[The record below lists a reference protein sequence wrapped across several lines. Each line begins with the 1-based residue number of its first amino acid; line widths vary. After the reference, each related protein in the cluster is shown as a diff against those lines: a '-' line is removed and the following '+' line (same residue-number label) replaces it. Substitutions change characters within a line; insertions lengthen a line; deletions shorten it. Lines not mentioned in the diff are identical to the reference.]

1 VARALIERTIGAIPA
16 ADEAVAA
23 AARTALE
30 AKAKPPG
37 SLGRIEEL
45 ACRLAAI
52 RGEPDPGRLAPVV
65 VVCAADHGIAEEG
78 VSAYPQDV
86 TRQML
91 LAFAGGQA
99 AICVLAREAGAR
111 LVVADLGVRTAVDHP
126 AVLDRRIRPGTANA
140 TRGPAMTREEAE
152 RAIAAG
158 IGLADDLVA
167 PDDSFAAP
175 DDLAARGHPAA
186 VVALGDMGIANTT
199 AASAITA
206 CLLERDPEAVCGRG
220 TGVDDAGLE
229 RKVGAVRRALAVNR
243 PSPGDPLGALAAV
256 GGLEIAALT
265 GLVLGCAAR
274 RTPVLVDGFITAAAA
289 LVAVR
294 LQPRCAGMLIAAH
307 RSPEPGHGA
316 ILDALGLD
324 PLLDLGMRLG
334 EGSGAALALPLV
346 AAALSVLSDM
356 ATLEAV
362 LGA

>member
-1 VARALIERTIGAIPA
+1 VARALIERTIAAIPGP
-16 ADEAVAA
+16 DEAAAA

-65 VVCAADHGIAEEG
+65 VVCAADHGIAEED
-78 VSAYPQDV
+78 VSAYPQEV
-86 TRQML
+86 TGHML
-91 LAFAGGQA
+91 RAFAGGQA

-111 LVVADLGVRTAVDHP
+111 LVVADLGVREPVP
-126 AVLDRRIRPGTANA
+126 GVLDRRIRAGTANA
-140 TRGPAMTREEAE
+140 ARGPAMAREEAE

-158 IGLADDLVA
+158 IGLAEDI
-167 PDDSFAAP
+167 AAS
-175 DDLAARGHPAA
+175 ARPA
-186 VVALGDMGIANTT
+186 VVALGEMGIANTT
-199 AASAITA
+199 AASALTA
-206 CLLERDPEAVCGRG
+206 CLLGADPADVCGRG

-229 RKVGAVRRALAVNR
+229 RKVSAVRRALAVNR
-243 PSPGDPLGALAAV
+243 PSPGDPVGVLAAV

-265 GLVLGCAAR
+265 GLMLGCAAR

-289 LVAVR
+289 LAAVR
-294 LQPRCAGMLIAAH
+294 LQPRSAGALIAAH

-346 AAALSVLSDM
+346 AAALAVLSDM